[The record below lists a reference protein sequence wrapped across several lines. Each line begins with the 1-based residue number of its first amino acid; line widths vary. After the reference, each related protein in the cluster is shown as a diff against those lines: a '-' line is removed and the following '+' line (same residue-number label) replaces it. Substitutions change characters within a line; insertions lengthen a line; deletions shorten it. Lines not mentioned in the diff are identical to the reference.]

1 MALTSAELRAFIN
14 KNFLSEVPVNNIIYT
29 PDPAADT
36 ETDLFLPAK
45 TPSMHDIVRP
55 NGKPPAMA
63 EYKYLDDVILSN
75 NLVLFPRNLAET
87 YTIHLCLFSI
97 NTDLHTPFLQFM
109 FSKIDSIYQLP
120 CAELDMATIQKSTS
134 AESIQPKPDT
144 EGSVDSDDDDD
155 DDEYDE
161 SSGVDAE
168 FLSQC
173 SDLLEKTLSIP
184 DMDIHSLYRGFLE
197 DDQNAN
203 QLYVFFDCTGLNI
216 ETHSDKFQTGEY
228 IMAIVD
234 ELNTGRIN
242 NVEISSDVLQIFN
255 NNPFTKIINSASGEP
270 VPGPIISY
278 LCTKNEDETYAN
290 EYYSAENG
298 YENISLIVPVVT
310 HAKFD
315 DIYMFSKSPL
325 TGEYNNI
332 KRFALFYDETED
344 VVENMDNESEE
355 ESVEEESV
363 EEESVEEESGEEES
377 GEEESVKSV
386 EEGEEES
393 VEESGEEESVEES
406 GEEESVEEEG
416 EEESVEES
424 GEEESGEEESGEEES
439 GEEESGEEESG
450 EEESGEE
457 ESGEE
462 ESGEEESVEE
472 ESVEEESSEEKSV
485 EEGDEESSEESGEDE
500 SAEED
505 EEESS
510 EESSG
515 EESWSGTESGSESSS
530 VSGSSDES
538 SITELELAENTV
550 FTFTENEQTYYGTYS
565 LESFTEL

>member
-14 KNFLSEVPVNNIIYT
+14 KNFLSEVPVNNIIYAT
-29 PDPAADT
+29 EPVTDADP
-36 ETDLFLPAK
+36 FLPAK
-45 TPSMHDIVRP
+45 TPSMHDIARP
-55 NGKPPAMA
+55 NSKTPATA
-63 EYKYLDDVILSN
+63 AYKYLDDVILSN

-109 FSKIDSIYQLP
+109 FSKTDSIYQLP
-120 CAELDMATIQKSTS
+120 SAELDMATIQKSTS

-144 EGSVDSDDDDD
+144 EGSVDGDDEDE
-155 DDEYDE
+155 DEYDE

-173 SDLLEKTLSIP
+173 SDLLQKTVSIP
-184 DMDIHSLYRGFLE
+184 DIELHSRYRGFLE

-234 ELNTGRIN
+234 ELNVGRIN

-255 NNPFTKIINSASGEP
+255 NNPFTKVINTTGGEP
-270 VPGPIISY
+270 VPSPIISY

-290 EYYSAENG
+290 EYYTAENG
-298 YENISLIVPVVT
+298 YDNISLIVPVVT
-310 HAKFD
+310 HVKFD

-344 VVENMDNESEE
+344 DVENKDIEDDDMSGSSEE
-355 ESVEEESV
+355 ETDEESV
-363 EEESVEEESGEEES
+363 D
-377 GEEESVKSV
+377 

-393 VEESGEEESVEES
+393 SEDGEEESVDEEGAAES
-406 GEEESVEEEG
+406 SEDGEEESVGEEGEAESSEDGEEESVDEEGEAESSEDGEGESVDEEGEAESIEDGEGESVDEEG
-416 EEESVEES
+416 EEESSED
-424 GEEESGEEESGEEES
+424 GEG
-439 GEEESGEEESG
+439 
-450 EEESGEE
+450 
-457 ESGEE
+457 
-462 ESGEEESVEE
+462 ESVDEE
-472 ESVEEESSEEKSV
+472 GEESSEE
-485 EEGDEESSEESGEDE
+485 ESIE
-500 SAEED
+500 
-505 EEESS
+505 
-510 EESSG
+510 
-515 EESWSGTESGSESSS
+515 ESSS
-530 VSGSSDES
+530 VSGSSESSDES
-538 SITELELAENTV
+538 SIPELELAENAV
-550 FTFTENEQTYYGTYS
+550 FTFKENEKTYYGTYS